1 MKEVFEHLKFDE
13 KGLIPA
19 VVQDVRTKD
28 VLMVAYMNK
37 EALQKTVKT
46 NETWFYSRSRQKLWH
61 KGEISGNIQKVKEIK
76 YDCDG
81 DTLLVLVEQ
90 KGVACHTGKYSCF
103 FNDILKGNP
112 TPGFGIINKL
122 RSVIKDRKEKRP
134 EGSYTAYLFDEGLD
148 KILKKVG
155 EEASEVIIASKN
167 EDRNQLIYEIVDLLY
182 HMLVLM
188 EQKEIK
194 TEEILAEL
202 QRRFKT

>member
-103 FNDILKGNP
+103 FNDILKGDSM
-112 TPGFGIINKL
+112 PGFGIINKL

-167 EDRNQLIYEIVDLLY
+167 EDRNQLIYEIADLLY

-194 TEEILAEL
+194 TEEILEEL